1 MSVLI
6 VIPARMG
13 SERFYGKPLYNLLGK
28 PMIEWVWERAKQI
41 KGIDDVIVAT
51 DSEQIKNK
59 VKEFGGKSI
68 ITSKDCLSGTDRVAE
83 IAEIM
88 DADYYVNLQGD
99 EPTIDPKNLEALIN
113 SLVKGY
119 EMVTLDFELAEEDAK
134 NPDIVKVVKDINNF
148 ALYFSRSPIPYPR
161 NLKIFRKHIG
171 IYGYKKET
179 LFKLVSLPPSPLEK
193 AEGLEQLRAL
203 YNGIKI
209 YVEEALFDSISVDT
223 IEDAK
228 KAEEYLKRRKN

>member
-1 MSVLI
+1 MI

-28 PMIEWVWERAKQI
+28 PMVQWVWENAKKL
-41 KGIDDVIVAT
+41 KGIDEVIVAT
-51 DSEQIKNK
+51 DSQQIKDK

-68 ITSKDCLSGTDRVAE
+68 ITSKDCFSGTDRVAE
-83 IAEIM
+83 IAEIIEV
-88 DADYYVNLQGD
+88 DYYVNLQGD
-99 EPTIDPKNLEALIN
+99 EPTIDPKNLEILIN
-113 SLVKGY
+113 SLLKGY
-119 EMVTLDFELAEEDAK
+119 EMATLDFQLGEEDAK
-134 NPDIVKVVKDINNF
+134 NPDVVKIVKDINNF

-171 IYGYKKET
+171 IYGYKRET
-179 LFKLVSLPPSPLEK
+179 LLKLVSLSPSPLEK

-209 YVEEALFDSISVDT
+209 YVEEALSDSISVDT
-223 IEDAK
+223 LEDAK
-228 KAEEYLKRRKN
+228 KAEEYLKRRKS